1 MKKHITIIF
10 IIFLFVLLGGITNAN
25 QLDVLRRGIKQY
37 GPQAMGLSAPG
48 TKLNMP
54 IHTSPFAFIKD
65 MELKN
70 KNLAEFK
77 FNKGDW
83 VISSSFLITH
93 DTTINNNIVLIGN
106 GQLIVRSCS
115 LCVKGCIYS
124 IQNSLFSIDSGTLI
138 MPQEYV
144 YQFGFISIDSSKI
157 EIKHSTLNSS
167 NLPLGGGVGGSLDM
181 TLSGGSLVFDSVRMD
196 NSFVSFGI
204 MGHNSKI
211 NVRHTNRAGEFVVIG
226 DSASVHISHS
236 DSIIVWIGF
245 PRGSS
250 GKLYGDSLNANK
262 WINHFTY
269 PDTTCKRINYSFVL
283 DSLTGLRL
291 GTMTMDSTNV
301 DLYNI
306 DGIFAGNIFEIPL
319 NDTITGLVDYSEYS
333 DFTAPLPG
341 RTYHLVNSSVN
352 AWNLYFNAGT
362 QLSIKGSIFGECIL
376 SDSAKSTF
384 TNATCD
390 GAAGHIGTSSD
401 SLLICFLTSL
411 YTDAVMDGKSLSMMF
426 LTSMSGNGHLV
437 ARNMATVVLY
447 NTILPNPIMIYDS
460 ATVLVSALYPTSPA
474 YTNDSILIRG
484 SANMVKGPSS
494 HFNFEG
500 YRIEYASANN
510 TSAFFP
516 ITGKIT
522 TPVDNS
528 KLCKFSTYGLNAGVY
543 IIRLWYFFSTFGTN
557 DSFNFD
563 NSIYLNWQNVA
574 EDKTLKTLSF
584 SVLPGVFNKQVSINY
599 VIPNPAEIDLSI
611 YNISGEK
618 VATID
623 KGMKNAG
630 EYTVKWNGKKFANG
644 TYFCELKTGDKILPA
659 KKMVLLK

>member
-1 MKKHITIIF
+1 MKERIAMIF
-10 IIFLFVLLGGITNAN
+10 ITFLFVLFGGITNAN
-25 QLDVLRRGIKQY
+25 QLDVLHRGIEQY
-37 GPQAMGLSAPG
+37 ASKTIGLKAPE

-54 IHTSPFAFIKD
+54 VHTSPFAFIKQMALNSKD
-65 MELKN
+65 LAGLK
-70 KNLAEFK
+70 FK
-77 FNKGDW
+77 KGDW
-83 VISSSFLITH
+83 VINSSFLITH
-93 DTTINNNIVLIGN
+93 DTTINNDIFLIGN
-106 GQLIVRSCS
+106 GQLIVRGCS

-124 IQNSLFSIDSGTLI
+124 TQNSLFSIDSCTLI

-144 YQFGFISIDSSKI
+144 YQFGFLSIDSSKI

-167 NLPLGGGVGGSLDM
+167 NLPLGAGIGGSLDK
-181 TLSGGSLVFDSVRMD
+181 TLTGGSLVFDSVHMD

-211 NVRHTNRAGEFVVIG
+211 NVRHTNRAGEFVIMG

-236 DSIIVWIGF
+236 DSIIVWVGF

-262 WINHFTY
+262 WINHFAY

-319 NDTITGLVDYSEYS
+319 NDTITGLVDYSKYS

-384 TNATCD
+384 TNVTCD

-401 SLLICFLTSL
+401 SLLVCFLTTL
-411 YTDAVMDGKSLSMMF
+411 YTDAVMDGSSMSMMV
-426 LTSMSGNGHLV
+426 LTSMSGNGHLI

-447 NTILPNPIMIYDS
+447 NTILANPIMIYDS
-460 ATVLVSALYPTSPA
+460 ATVLVSALYPSSPA
-474 YTNDSILIRG
+474 YTNDSISIRG

-510 TSAFFP
+510 TSTFFP

-522 TPVDNS
+522 IPVDNGE
-528 KLCKFSTYGLNAGVY
+528 LCKFSTYGLNSGTYV
-543 IIRLWYFFSTFGTN
+543 IRLWYFFSTFGTN
-557 DSFNFD
+557 DSFKFD
-563 NSIYLNWQNVA
+563 NSIYLNRQNVA
-574 EDKTLKTLSF
+574 ENTKRKRLLFFVS
-584 SVLPGVFNKQVSINY
+584 PGVFNKEISINY
-599 VIPNPAEIDLSI
+599 VIPNPVKIDLSV

-644 TYFCELKTGDKILPA
+644 TYFCELKAGDKILPVR
-659 KKMVLLK
+659 KMVLLK